1 MKKYSLLILLA
12 VTLCNMAH
20 GEVLWMRYPA
30 ISPDGSTIAF
40 SYKGDI
46 YTVSSKGGVAHQLT
60 TNAAYD
66 AAPVWSP
73 DGTKI
78 AFASAREG
86 SMDVYVMSC
95 NGGTPTRLTTNS
107 ANEMPI
113 TFKDNNTLLVEAA
126 LRPSAQSVIFPLSIF
141 SQVYEVSLDGGR
153 PRLFSPLT
161 MCDISVN
168 GKGEMLYHDM
178 KGYEDPWR
186 KHHTSSVARDI
197 WMLKDGAHTKLTTFA
212 GEDRNP
218 VWYADGEHFA
228 YLSEADGTFNV
239 YRRSVKGEGGAERA
253 TQLTRFT
260 QNPVRYLTMS
270 SAGTL
275 CFTQDGSIY
284 TMAAGAAEPTKLNVT
299 VVTDKQDQ
307 DLVRKVLRSGAR
319 NISVSP
325 DGKEVAFVAH
335 GDVYVTSTEYA
346 TTRRITDTPEQ
357 ERTVAFSP
365 DGRSIVYDSERDGL
379 WQIYIAKIKNSDEK
393 SFTYATDIVEEQ
405 LVDNGC
411 VSLQPEFSPDGKLV
425 AFFKNRADLCVVD
438 VKTRAER
445 TVMDGKYNFSYSDG
459 DLWFQWSPDSRWLLA
474 SYIGTGGWNSPDIAL
489 VPADGSQKIVNVTES
504 GYSEGNAKWVLGGKA
519 MMFESDR
526 AGFRSHG
533 SWGAESDYY
542 IMFFDQDAYE
552 KFLMTKEEKELLAEA
567 EKEKKAENDK
577 ASAGKDKQ
585 AKKGNGKAKGKN
597 GGKNAA
603 AKPAVKPLVLDLDN
617 CRDRTVRLTVNSSS
631 VADAILSV
639 TGDTLYYETRFEGGY
654 DLWRRDLKEEKTER
668 VLKGV
673 AGTMQTD
680 KKMKNIFV
688 AGQKGIQKIDF
699 KTATAKPVSF
709 EADFN
714 YRPYQERLYMFNHI
728 WRQVKEKFYIENMH
742 NTDWERCYKT
752 YVRFLPHINN
762 NYDFRDM
769 LSEMLGELNASHTGA
784 RYYGGGAAMQT
795 ASLGIFT
802 DDSYEGE
809 GIRVEEVIPNSP
821 LALKQKNVKRGTII
835 TAIDGQKIAAR
846 QDYNAML
853 DGKAGK
859 RVRLTIRDP
868 KTGKT
873 SDIVTKPLSARAEN
887 ELLYRR
893 WVDRNRHLVDSLSNG
908 QLAYVHVKEMNS
920 ESFRTVYR
928 ELLSDKNR
936 NRKAAIVDERHNGG
950 GWLHDDLCTLLAG
963 KEYHQFVPHGKYV
976 GSDPFNK
983 WTKPSC
989 VLVCEND
996 YSNGHGFP
1004 WVYKTLGIGKV
1015 IGAPVPGTMTAVWW
1029 ETLIDDTMIFG
1040 IPQVG
1045 CRDMNGTY
1053 GENTQLEPDIKVYNT
1068 PEDLINGHDRQLE
1081 TAVREM
1087 MK

>member
-1 MKKYSLLILLA
+1 MKNLTLLSLLAML
-12 VTLCNMAH
+12 VGTMAH
-20 GEVLWMRYPA
+20 GETLWMRYPA
-30 ISPDGSTIAF
+30 ISPDGGTIAF

-46 YTVSSKGGVAHQLT
+46 YSVSSKGGVARQLT

-86 SMDVYVMSC
+86 SLDVYVMPR

-107 ANEMPI
+107 ANEMPV
-113 TFKDNNTLLVEAA
+113 TFRDNNTLLVEAA

-197 WMLKDGAHTKLTTFA
+197 WMLKDGTHTKLTTFA

-239 YRRSVKGEGGAERA
+239 YRRSVKGGEDGGRA
-253 TQLTRFT
+253 TQLTHFAG
-260 QNPVRYLTMS
+260 NPVRYLTMS
-270 SAGTL
+270 ADGTL

-284 TMAAGAAEPTKLNVT
+284 TMASGAARPEKLDIT
-299 VVTDKQDQ
+299 VITDKQDR
-307 DLVRKVLRSGAR
+307 DLVRMVLRNGAR

-357 ERTVAFSP
+357 ERTVAFAP

-379 WQIYIAKIKNSDEK
+379 WQIYIAKIKSSEEK
-393 SFTYATDIVEEQ
+393 NFAYATVIVEEQ

-411 VSLQPEFSPDGKLV
+411 VSMQPEFSPDGKLV
-425 AFFKNRADLCVVD
+425 AFYRNRAELCVVD
-438 VKTRAER
+438 VKTRNER

-459 DLWFQWSPDSRWLLA
+459 DLRFQWSPDSRWLLA

-489 VPADGSQKIVNVTES
+489 VPADGSKKIVNVTES

-533 SWGAESDYY
+533 SWGSESDYY
-542 IMFFDQDAYE
+542 IMFFDQEAYE
-552 KFLMTKEEKELLAEA
+552 KFLMTKEEKQLLAEA
-567 EKEKKAENDK
+567 EKEKKGDGDNAAADK
-577 ASAGKDKQ
+577 KKP
-585 AKKGNGKAKGKN
+585 AKKGNAKAKAK
-597 GGKNAA
+597 KDAKKDA
-603 AKPAVKPLVLDLDN
+603 AKPAVKPLVLDIDN
-617 CRDRTVRLTVNSSS
+617 CRERVVRLTVNSSR
-631 VADAILSV
+631 VGDAILSV
-639 TGDTLYYETRFEGGY
+639 TGDTLYYETRFEGGF
-654 DLWRRDLKEEKTER
+654 DLWRRDIKEEKTER

-680 KKMKNIFV
+680 RKMKNIFV

-699 KTATAKPVSF
+699 KSATAKPVSF

-742 NTDWERCYKT
+742 GTDWEQCYKT

-769 LSEMLGELNASHTGA
+769 LSEMLGELNGSHTGA
-784 RYYGGGAAMQT
+784 RAYFTPSVRMGWVGALFDHEYQGAGLKIAEILPGGPLDLTGEGVKAGDVIVAVN
-795 ASLGIFT
+795 GKEVK
-802 DDSYEGE
+802 EGE
-809 GIRVEEVIPNSP
+809 SWFPLLMNTVGKRTSLLIRANGRKGEEREIFVKPVSSERS
-821 LALKQKNVKRGTII
+821 LMYKRWVKRCERI
-835 TAIDGQKIAAR
+835 TAEVSDGRIGYTHVQG
-846 QDYNAML
+846 M
-853 DGKAGK
+853 
-859 RVRLTIRDP
+859 
-868 KTGKT
+868 
-873 SDIVTKPLSARAEN
+873 
-887 ELLYRR
+887 
-893 WVDRNRHLVDSLSNG
+893 DSP
-908 QLAYVHVKEMNS
+908 
-920 ESFRTVYR
+920 SFREVYST
-928 ELLSDKNR
+928 LLGRYRTADAAVVDTR
-936 NRKAAIVDERHNGG
+936 NNGG
-950 GWLHDDLCTLLAG
+950 GWLHDDLVTFLGG
-963 KEYHQFVPHGKYV
+963 KEYIRFTPRGQYV
-976 GSDPFNK
+976 GLEPFSK

-989 VLVCEND
+989 VLVCENN
-996 YSNGHGFP
+996 YSDASGFP
-1004 WVYKTLGIGKV
+1004 YAYRTLGLGKLV
-1015 IGAPVPGTMTAVWW
+1015 GMPVPGTMTAVWW
-1029 ETLIDDTMIFG
+1029 ETQINGMVFG

-1045 CRDMNGTY
+1045 SWAVKEDRY
-1053 GENTQLEPDIKVYNT
+1053 LENMQLEPDVRVENDPASLLSGK
-1068 PEDLINGHDRQLE
+1068 DRQLE
-1081 TAVREM
+1081 AAVRLLME
-1087 MK
+1087 

>member
-1 MKKYSLLILLA
+1 
-12 VTLCNMAH
+12 
-20 GEVLWMRYPA
+20 
-30 ISPDGSTIAF
+30 
-40 SYKGDI
+40 
-46 YTVSSKGGVAHQLT
+46 
-60 TNAAYD
+60 
-66 AAPVWSP
+66 
-73 DGTKI
+73 
-78 AFASAREG
+78 
-86 SMDVYVMSC
+86 
-95 NGGTPTRLTTNS
+95 
-107 ANEMPI
+107 
-113 TFKDNNTLLVEAA
+113 
-126 LRPSAQSVIFPLSIF
+126 
-141 SQVYEVSLDGGR
+141 
-153 PRLFSPLT
+153 
-161 MCDISVN
+161 
-168 GKGEMLYHDM
+168 
-178 KGYEDPWR
+178 
-186 KHHTSSVARDI
+186 
-197 WMLKDGAHTKLTTFA
+197 
-212 GEDRNP
+212 
-218 VWYADGEHFA
+218 
-228 YLSEADGTFNV
+228 
-239 YRRSVKGEGGAERA
+239 
-253 TQLTRFT
+253 
-260 QNPVRYLTMS
+260 
-270 SAGTL
+270 
-275 CFTQDGSIY
+275 
-284 TMAAGAAEPTKLNVT
+284 
-299 VVTDKQDQ
+299 
-307 DLVRKVLRSGAR
+307 
-319 NISVSP
+319 
-325 DGKEVAFVAH
+325 
-335 GDVYVTSTEYA
+335 
-346 TTRRITDTPEQ
+346 
-357 ERTVAFSP
+357 
-365 DGRSIVYDSERDGL
+365 
-379 WQIYIAKIKNSDEK
+379 
-393 SFTYATDIVEEQ
+393 
-405 LVDNGC
+405 
-411 VSLQPEFSPDGKLV
+411 
-425 AFFKNRADLCVVD
+425 
-438 VKTRAER
+438 
-445 TVMDGKYNFSYSDG
+445 
-459 DLWFQWSPDSRWLLA
+459 
-474 SYIGTGGWNSPDIAL
+474 
-489 VPADGSQKIVNVTES
+489 
-504 GYSEGNAKWVLGGKA
+504 

-533 SWGAESDYY
+533 SWGSESDYY
-542 IMFFDQDAYE
+542 IMFFDQEAYE
-552 KFLMTKEEKELLAEA
+552 KFLMTKEEKQLLAEA
-567 EKEKKAENDK
+567 EKEKKGDGDNAAADK
-577 ASAGKDKQ
+577 KKP
-585 AKKGNGKAKGKN
+585 AKKGNAKAKAK
-597 GGKNAA
+597 KDAKKDA
-603 AKPAVKPLVLDLDN
+603 AKPAVKPLVLDIDN
-617 CRDRTVRLTVNSSS
+617 CRERVVRLTVNSSR
-631 VADAILSV
+631 VGDAILSV
-639 TGDTLYYETRFEGGY
+639 TGDTLYYETHFEGGF
-654 DLWRRDLKEEKTER
+654 DLWRRDIKEEKTER

-680 KKMKNIFV
+680 RKMKNIFV

-742 NTDWERCYKT
+742 GTDWEQCYKT

-873 SDIVTKPLSARAEN
+873 SDIVTKPLSAKAEN

-963 KEYHQFVPHGKYV
+963 KEYQQFVPHGKYV
-976 GSDPFNK
+976 GSDPYNK
-983 WTKPSC
+983 WLKPSC

-1053 GENTQLEPDIKVYNT
+1053 GENTQLEPDIKVYNS

>member
-1 MKKYSLLILLA
+1 M
-12 VTLCNMAH
+12 
-20 GEVLWMRYPA
+20 
-30 ISPDGSTIAF
+30 
-40 SYKGDI
+40 
-46 YTVSSKGGVAHQLT
+46 
-60 TNAAYD
+60 
-66 AAPVWSP
+66 
-73 DGTKI
+73 
-78 AFASAREG
+78 
-86 SMDVYVMSC
+86 
-95 NGGTPTRLTTNS
+95 
-107 ANEMPI
+107 
-113 TFKDNNTLLVEAA
+113 
-126 LRPSAQSVIFPLSIF
+126 
-141 SQVYEVSLDGGR
+141 
-153 PRLFSPLT
+153 
-161 MCDISVN
+161 
-168 GKGEMLYHDM
+168 
-178 KGYEDPWR
+178 
-186 KHHTSSVARDI
+186 
-197 WMLKDGAHTKLTTFA
+197 
-212 GEDRNP
+212 
-218 VWYADGEHFA
+218 
-228 YLSEADGTFNV
+228 
-239 YRRSVKGEGGAERA
+239 
-253 TQLTRFT
+253 
-260 QNPVRYLTMS
+260 
-270 SAGTL
+270 
-275 CFTQDGSIY
+275 
-284 TMAAGAAEPTKLNVT
+284 
-299 VVTDKQDQ
+299 
-307 DLVRKVLRSGAR
+307 
-319 NISVSP
+319 
-325 DGKEVAFVAH
+325 
-335 GDVYVTSTEYA
+335 
-346 TTRRITDTPEQ
+346 
-357 ERTVAFSP
+357 
-365 DGRSIVYDSERDGL
+365 
-379 WQIYIAKIKNSDEK
+379 
-393 SFTYATDIVEEQ
+393 
-405 LVDNGC
+405 
-411 VSLQPEFSPDGKLV
+411 
-425 AFFKNRADLCVVD
+425 
-438 VKTRAER
+438 
-445 TVMDGKYNFSYSDG
+445 
-459 DLWFQWSPDSRWLLA
+459 
-474 SYIGTGGWNSPDIAL
+474 
-489 VPADGSQKIVNVTES
+489 
-504 GYSEGNAKWVLGGKA
+504 
-519 MMFESDR
+519 
-526 AGFRSHG
+526 
-533 SWGAESDYY
+533 
-542 IMFFDQDAYE
+542 
-552 KFLMTKEEKELLAEA
+552 
-567 EKEKKAENDK
+567 
-577 ASAGKDKQ
+577 
-585 AKKGNGKAKGKN
+585 
-597 GGKNAA
+597 
-603 AKPAVKPLVLDLDN
+603 KPLVLDIDN
-617 CRDRTVRLTVNSSS
+617 CRERVVRLTVNSSR
-631 VADAILSV
+631 VGDAILSV
-639 TGDTLYYETRFEGGY
+639 TGDTLYYETRFEGGF
-654 DLWRRDLKEEKTER
+654 DLWRRDIKEEKTER

-680 KKMKNIFV
+680 RKMKNIFV

-699 KTATAKPVSF
+699 KSATAKPVSF

-742 NTDWERCYKT
+742 GTDWEQCYKT

-873 SDIVTKPLSARAEN
+873 SDIVTKPLSSKAEN

-976 GSDPFNK
+976 GSDPYNK
-983 WTKPSC
+983 WLKPSC

-1053 GENTQLEPDIKVYNT
+1053 GENTQLEPDIKVYNS

>member
-1 MKKYSLLILLA
+1 MKNLTLLSLLAML
-12 VTLCNMAH
+12 VGTMAH
-20 GEVLWMRYPA
+20 GETLWMRYPA
-30 ISPDGSTIAF
+30 ISPDGGTIAF

-46 YTVSSKGGVAHQLT
+46 YSVSSKGGVARQLT

-86 SMDVYVMSC
+86 SLDVYVMSR

-107 ANEMPI
+107 ANEMPV
-113 TFKDNNTLLVEAA
+113 TFRDNGTLLVEAA

-218 VWYADGEHFA
+218 VWYGDGEHFA

-239 YRRSVKGEGGAERA
+239 YRSSVKGGGDGGRA
-253 TQLTRFT
+253 TQLTHFAG
-260 QNPVRYLTMS
+260 NPVRYLTMS
-270 SAGTL
+270 ADGTL

-284 TMAAGAAEPTKLNVT
+284 TMAPGTARPEKLDIT
-299 VVTDKQDQ
+299 VITDKQDR
-307 DLVRKVLRSGAR
+307 DLVRMVLRNGAR

-357 ERTVAFSP
+357 ERTVAFAP

-379 WQIYIAKIKNSDEK
+379 WQIYIAKIKSSEEK
-393 SFTYATDIVEEQ
+393 NFAYATEIVEEQ

-411 VSLQPEFSPDGKLV
+411 VSMQPEFSPDGKLV
-425 AFFKNRADLCVVD
+425 AFYRNRAELCVVD
-438 VKTRAER
+438 VKTRNER

-489 VPADGSQKIVNVTES
+489 VPADGSKKIVNVTES

-533 SWGAESDYY
+533 SWGSESDYY
-542 IMFFDQDAYE
+542 IMFFDQEAYE
-552 KFLMTKEEKELLAEA
+552 KFLMTKEEKQLLAEA
-567 EKEKKAENDK
+567 EKEKKGDGDNAAADK
-577 ASAGKDKQ
+577 KKP
-585 AKKGNGKAKGKN
+585 AKKGNAKAKAK
-597 GGKNAA
+597 KDAKKDA
-603 AKPAVKPLVLDLDN
+603 AKPAVKPLALDLDN
-617 CRDRTVRLTVNSSS
+617 CRERVVRLTVNSSR
-631 VADAILSV
+631 VGDAILSV
-639 TGDTLYYETRFEGGY
+639 TGDTLYYETRFEGGF
-654 DLWRRDLKEEKTER
+654 DLWRRDIKEEKTER

-680 KKMKNIFV
+680 RKMKNIFV

-742 NTDWERCYKT
+742 GTDWEQCYKT

-873 SDIVTKPLSARAEN
+873 SDIVTKPLSAKAEN

-976 GSDPFNK
+976 GSDPYNK
-983 WTKPSC
+983 WLKPSC

-1053 GENTQLEPDIKVYNT
+1053 GENTQLEPDIKVYNS